1 LIFSKSSHADGQNI
15 VPPEHL
21 RDIEDCIRAIAAQV
35 ARGAATQIRTEFLA
49 ALATKGWSGEVSI
62 SPQESAVTITSR
74 KRATGLCLQTG
85 GNASRIY
92 ADLLKLQALYLNDDI
107 TCGIFVLP
115 STPAARVLG
124 DNLAQSERLIREL
137 SIFRKVIT
145 MPLMVCAFE

>member
-1 LIFSKSSHADGQNI
+1 LIISTSSHADGRHVI
-15 VPPEHL
+15 PPAHL
-21 RDIEDCIRAIAAQV
+21 QDIEDCISAINIQV
-35 ARGAATQIRTEFLA
+35 ARGAAPHIRAEFLA
-49 ALATKGWSGEVSI
+49 ALARKGWSGEVSI

-115 STPAARVLG
+115 SAPAARVLG
-124 DNLAQSERLIREL
+124 DNLAQGDRLVREL
-137 SIFRKVIT
+137 SIFKKVIT
-145 MPLMVCAFE
+145 IPLMICLFE